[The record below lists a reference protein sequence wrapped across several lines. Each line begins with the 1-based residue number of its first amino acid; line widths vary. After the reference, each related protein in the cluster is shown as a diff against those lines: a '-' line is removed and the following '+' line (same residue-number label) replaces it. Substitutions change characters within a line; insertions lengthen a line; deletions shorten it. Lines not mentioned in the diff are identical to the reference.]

1 MVNRKDNAMQG
12 AESLEAVKK
21 LLAATG
27 TDVSRIIVDPS
38 GL

>member
-1 MVNRKDNAMQG
+1 MVNREDNVMQG
-12 AESLEAVKK
+12 AGSLQAVKK

>member
-1 MVNRKDNAMQG
+1 MFNRTDDLMQG
-12 AESLEAVKK
+12 PKSLEAVKK